1 MVVLRPSI
9 GEIDLGCRKQTRF
22 TAVGQEHVLVQGK
35 RVDEVDDETKTR
47 EKSARRA
54 VMKHF
59 QMEYSSKDEPAKR
72 REQRKS
78 NQMMQRERE

>member
-1 MVVLRPSI
+1 MVLRPSI
-9 GEIDLGCRKQTRF
+9 GKSIWA
-22 TAVGQEHVLVQGK
+22 AVNRRASQRWVRNTFWRK
-35 RVDEVDDETKTR
+35 RVDEVGDETKTR

-72 REQRKS
+72 RGQRKS
-78 NQMMQRERE
+78 NQMMQREGGE